1 MARPRKNAVTVA
13 APTAEQDQ
21 RLNILNTLLTTPH
34 RKLEAIYPIHQ
45 EMVKND
51 PLFYVKLAAWYS
63 DNGDI
68 RDHKETFI
76 VSLCMSDFENH
87 REVGLALLRELP
99 PYQLGRVVDFIHGKK
114 FRRKIVDKKNNKTE
128 EKIDSFG
135 LFKNVPRSMVTEI
148 TRYIRERENDKD
160 WFDSFILNAR
170 KYAKRLY
177 TILHIKPSERA
188 QKILFDENPPED
200 SKLNSFKK
208 LAAAAN
214 PAEQAKIIIENKIPF
229 RVATTVVSAM
239 TPTVLMALI
248 QVASDQE
255 LINNMSM
262 LKKYGVFS
270 NPELKDLVSQRLVK
284 AKKGKRV
291 SALKSLEAVKAA
303 NLSEDLNQ
311 QLENIADSQIK
322 SKGRIGR
329 STALFIDKSGSMQ
342 QAIEVGKRVA
352 SMISAIMDEKFYV
365 YAFDNMPYSIECE
378 GSDLASWEKALRGIR
393 ASGATSCG
401 VAFEAMIRNNQR
413 VEQIIIVTDEGD
425 NTSPRFATGY
435 ENYCQFTGTRP
446 DVVILRIPPA
456 SSLVEQ
462 QCQSNNITHQ
472 VYTFNGDYYSLPNLI
487 PFLTKKGKLDLLM
500 EIMDYPLPVR
510 KAS

>member
-1 MARPRKNAVTVA
+1 MARPRKTTVRQ
-13 APTAEQDQ
+13 PTAEQDT

-34 RKLEAIYPIHQ
+34 RKLDTIYPIHQ

-51 PLFYVKLAAWYS
+51 PLFYVRLAAWYA

-76 VSLCMSDFENH
+76 VSLCLSDFGNH
-87 REVGLALLRELP
+87 REVGLAMLRELP
-99 PYQLGRVVDFIHGKK
+99 PYQLARVVDFIHGKK
-114 FRRKIVDKKNNKTE
+114 VKRKIVDKKTKNTE
-128 EKIDSFG
+128 EKIESFG

-148 TRYIRERENDKD
+148 TRYIRERENDND

-177 TILHIKPSERA
+177 AVLHIKPSERA
-188 QKILFDENPPED
+188 QKILFDEKPPED

-208 LAAAAN
+208 LAVAAT

-229 RVATTVVSAM
+229 RVATTVVSAI

-255 LINNMSM
+255 LINNMGM

-270 NPELKDLVSQRLVK
+270 NPELKDLVSQRLEK
-284 AKKGKRV
+284 AKKSKKV

-303 NLSEDLNQ
+303 NLSDDLNQ
-311 QLENIADSQIK
+311 QLENIADSQVK
-322 SKGRIGR
+322 AKGRITR
-329 STALFIDKSGSMQ
+329 STALLIDKSGSMQ

-352 SMISAIMDEKFYV
+352 SMISAIMDDKFYV
-365 YAFDNMPYSIECE
+365 YAFDSMPYLIENN
-378 GSDLASWEKALRGIR
+378 GTDLASWEKALKGIT
-393 ASGATSCG
+393 ASGSTSCG
-401 VAFEAMIRNNQR
+401 VSLQAMQRNNQI
-413 VEQIIIVTDEGD
+413 VEQIIVVTDEGD
-425 NTSPRFATGY
+425 NHNPLFRNGY
-435 ENYCQFTGTRP
+435 ESYANYTGTRP

-456 SSLVEQ
+456 SSNVEQ
-462 QCQSNNITHQ
+462 QCKSHNIPHQ

-487 PFLTKKGKLDLLM
+487 PFLTRKGKLDLLL